1 MQFNGV
7 GVERDRTA
15 AVELLRRAALKGNA
29 VAQNRLAHLYAE
41 GLGVDVDLSAAKEWR
56 DKAKAA
62 GLNDPSLDFLSNA
75 STTPKPAEQKPAEAP
90 AAK

>member
-1 MQFNGV
+1 MQFNGL
-7 GVERDRTA
+7 GVERDRAA
-15 AVELLRRAALKGNA
+15 AVDLLRKAAQKGNA

-41 GLGVDVDLSAAKEWR
+41 GIGLEADLAQAKQWR

-75 STTPKPAEQKPAEAP
+75 PASKPAAAP
-90 AAK
+90 AK